1 MDRPNAV
8 ARNGRLAIGLVVVAV
23 LAVAGGAFMAGRG
36 PVVSPST
43 AAEPL
48 AETPAA
54 VSAVTVRLAELPTG
68 RAPQVAYLSGRVVK
82 GGLGDDITV
91 PGKEDI
97 LRAAR
102 FEGDALVILDVGTGD
117 TELVQVSSGSG
128 IDSGSRVPAVASLV
142 TSIDEDAV
150 AYGTARTN
158 ADHTRRQGN
167 AVYWRNSF
175 DDQKLDRPDDWAS
188 TVLAVVG
195 STVYFAATTDP
206 DNPVATL
213 NVWHTQT
220 GKVDVL
226 TSFKTPA
233 GVDLQGTN
241 GVDQISGAAQT
252 FCSALRQL
260 ANGKQLWRT
269 CEYSLN
275 GFTPDGETVYATP
288 DFRAEGA
295 DPSVTALDSRTGN
308 VRRQW
313 TGLQFLSTA
322 AEDDDHLLMA
332 VDTGEST
339 PVAII
344 RCSIGS
350 GDCELAVSPTKVAR
364 RDALWLMGSWS

>member
-1 MDRPNAV
+1 
-8 ARNGRLAIGLVVVAV
+8 
-23 LAVAGGAFMAGRG
+23 MAGRG